1 METDQLLPKPLTP
14 VSRREV
20 LQKNDDN
27 IIHHTR
33 RRLIAGAATLA
44 LVCTVHSVHRQRGR
58 HINFNPTEQLS
69 ALQHLT
75 EESLLG
81 RASPTATKIDGVPSR
96 HPKGRVKVISDKR
109 HHHNENGE
117 GIFHCTSRVMIMRHC
132 DKEVK
137 VKRHGEEHTTDMRDK
152 HGDRHCS
159 AKGKERSKYIATL
172 FVDPDDYEQLVEDKG
187 SKAGKHTAVDDG
199 IPPVPMIKS
208 SLGKVSSSAAKEK
221 PQFPTP
227 HKLYALSSKRIRD
240 GKPHKT
246 HDNFREIETIT
257 PLSDKFHLDV
267 DERFGVEDEG
277 DLASDFFEI
286 LSKSVTAN
294 VDRMSMMEKSQ
305 HAADSSLS
313 PAGGD
318 DVASLCNNGMTVVN
332 WKHSRIP
339 VLAQALGCG
348 TNEGCPKKY
357 KGKDFDTLWVLTFQ
371 YSMLVDGNDD
381 SDVDASLLEL
391 ESLSKTLSLRGPH
404 ERRLSRGNWKITA
417 ELVNEGFE
425 PKLSH

>member
-1 METDQLLPKPLTP
+1 M
-14 VSRREV
+14 
-20 LQKNDDN
+20 
-27 IIHHTR
+27 
-33 RRLIAGAATLA
+33 
-44 LVCTVHSVHRQRGR
+44 
-58 HINFNPTEQLS
+58 
-69 ALQHLT
+69 
-75 EESLLG
+75 
-81 RASPTATKIDGVPSR
+81 
-96 HPKGRVKVISDKR
+96 
-109 HHHNENGE
+109 
-117 GIFHCTSRVMIMRHC
+117 
-132 DKEVK
+132 
-137 VKRHGEEHTTDMRDK
+137 
-152 HGDRHCS
+152 
-159 AKGKERSKYIATL
+159 
-172 FVDPDDYEQLVEDKG
+172 
-187 SKAGKHTAVDDG
+187 
-199 IPPVPMIKS
+199 
-208 SLGKVSSSAAKEK
+208 
-221 PQFPTP
+221 
-227 HKLYALSSKRIRD
+227 
-240 GKPHKT
+240 
-246 HDNFREIETIT
+246 
-257 PLSDKFHLDV
+257 DV

-318 DVASLCNNGMTVVN
+318 DVASLCNNGMTVIN

-339 VLAQALGCG
+339 MLAQALGCG

-391 ESLSKTLSLRGPH
+391 ESLSKTSSSLRGPH